1 MGEAKLIR
9 VSSET
14 WERLNQLLITK
25 QSELRRRISL
35 GELIRIL
42 VEEALK
48 DVERV

>member
-1 MGEAKLIR
+1 MGETRLIR

-25 QSELRRRISL
+25 QSELRRRLSL